1 MLLAEM
7 LPFGY
12 TKNSNMSQICFANNR
27 WQPLQEAGVS
37 LQDLGFRRGYA
48 IFDFI
53 RVAQHTPLFLQQHID
68 RFFQSARDMRLTVP
82 VSREELTHLVHE
94 IIRKNELGN
103 SGIRIVLTGGIST
116 DGIRL
121 GTPEL
126 FIVNEKIQI
135 PPDAM
140 RTDGYQLISYPYRR
154 HFPQVKTTDYTME
167 IWLRPMVEDHLA
179 NDVLY
184 HHHGIIS
191 ECPRCNFFVVTAS
204 GNLVTPDTNVL
215 KGVTRNIIIDIAKE
229 IGILVEVRDLQ
240 LHEIP
245 SVREAF
251 VSSTTKRIIPVSR
264 MDDVFLPVNGPV
276 TSLLY
281 NRFLEREQAEI
292 NHARNQ

>member
-12 TKNSNMSQICFANNR
+12 TKNSNMSQICYANNR
-27 WQPLQEAGVS
+27 WQPLAEAGVS

-53 RVAQHTPLFLQQHID
+53 RVAQGIPLFLQQHID

-82 VSREELTHLVHE
+82 VSREELTRLVHE
-94 IIRKNELGN
+94 IIHKNQLGN
-103 SGIRIVLTGGIST
+103 SGIRIALTGGISP

-126 FIVNEKIQI
+126 FIVNEKMQT

-229 IGILVEVRDLQ
+229 IGILVEVRDLH

-281 NRFLEREQAEI
+281 NRLLEREQAEI